1 MFQNPEKTI
10 RNYEGSCIITFWMGL
25 ILSYFFHTLVWR
37 QWLLWMVERDI
48 CGGEE
53 EEDEEG
59 GGGRGRGGEEGI
71 NLRTE
76 YGRS

>member
-37 QWLLWMVERDI
+37 KWLLWMVEGDI
-48 CGGEE
+48 RGGEEEE
-53 EEDEEG
+53 EEDEEEG
-59 GGGRGRGGEEGI
+59 GGI
-71 NLRTE
+71 NLLTE